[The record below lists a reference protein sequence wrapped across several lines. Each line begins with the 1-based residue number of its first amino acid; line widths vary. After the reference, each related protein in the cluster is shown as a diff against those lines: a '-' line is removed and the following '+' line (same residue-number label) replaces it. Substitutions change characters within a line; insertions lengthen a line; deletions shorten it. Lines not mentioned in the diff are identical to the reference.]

1 MPQCDGGG
9 GGGGESARRCL
20 FNGAAAAALVAAVSA
35 LDTCSSVLSC
45 SFVVLFLLVR
55 SIEWRTR
62 AEDRQ

>member
-1 MPQCDGGG
+1 MPQCDG

-20 FNGAAAAALVAAVSA
+20 FNGAAAALVATLSA

-45 SFVVLFLLVR
+45 SFVLLVR